1 MRDLNLAL
9 LEAAQKNDMPA
20 LSSALEQG
28 ADVNARSDTGHS
40 ALFWAVLNANAN
52 ADAVAEL
59 LSHGAEADVK
69 NAGGYSA
76 LDWALGLEDKDSV
89 KHLYDAL
96 QEQGHLSP
104 KDSVRCEAFLYSQN
118 DRQQHRLSKQKRLRH
133 YLRHRP

>member
-20 LSSALEQG
+20 LSTALEKG
-28 ADVNARSDTGHS
+28 ADVNARSKAGHS
-40 ALFWAVLNANAN
+40 ALFWAVLNSN
-52 ADAVAEL
+52 ADAVVEL

-69 NAGGYSA
+69 NAAGYSA
-76 LDWALGLEDKDSV
+76 LDWALGLEDKENV

-96 QEQGHLSP
+96 NKQGELTL
-104 KDSVRCEAFLYSQN
+104 KDGIRCEAFLYSKH
-118 DRQQHRLSKQKRLRH
+118 DRHQHNLSKQKRLRR